1 MAYFFS
7 YYALNVSDSIA
18 LYIYIIYIYIY
29 IKTDFDSYK
38 QQVSIHTLAV
48 IGRDCLA
55 GGAGGWCPSTI
66 VLHIF
71 WVTKY

>member
-7 YYALNVSDSIA
+7 YYALNASDSIK
-18 LYIYIIYIYIY
+18 LYIYIVIYQ
-29 IKTDFDSYK
+29 DGFWHLK

-48 IGRDCLA
+48 IGRGCLA
-55 GGAGGWCPSTI
+55 GGAGDWCPSTI